1 MSSVQA
7 PAALLKVQVTGLVL
21 VLCALVASP
30 SRAAESTLWSSSYA
44 RGLAEE
50 ADQKPGSAVVYFKQ
64 ALAQMQNEAHQ
75 PADLEI
81 CLHKLGD
88 AQMLYG
94 QTRDAYATYNSLL
107 SLLSKRYGASSPKV
121 APVLLLLGS
130 VQESLGDHSAAMDYY
145 RRALKIN
152 EKNYGAYSPEFAGN
166 LHKLGKASARRGDR
180 VTAEKNYKQALAILS
195 TEPGLAASG
204 ELKNLLHDY
213 TDLIKV
219 DETSSSDL
227 VKDFNSDI
235 YGAGQSRPAAISGPG
250 SGTGGG
256 GTAGVDNNSSWQKQ
270 SDFQLKAQTQGQ
282 VGEDPQVELRGINAP
297 TSEQNLSPVFKTMSE
312 TIFHQS
318 HFEKGEA
325 FYKRKIAIDIEAL
338 GSSHPTVANDLCG
351 LAIFYLSEQK
361 YSEARPLLLKAL
373 PIYRQAWGENNLLTI
388 NSLASLAACEFHLG
402 NVEVASSLY
411 KDALARSQS
420 ALGPNNLETA
430 RILNELA
437 YLYFHQGR
445 LADACT
451 FYEWALASTES
462 AVGQK
467 DPLVAACLKDYALV
481 LKGLGRSSEAG
492 AVESR
497 AQSILASVH

>member
-7 PAALLKVQVTGLVL
+7 PAALLKVTLACL
-21 VLCALVASP
+21 ALALGATFYSP
-30 SRAAESTLWSSSYA
+30 LRAAESTLWSTSYA
-44 RGLAEE
+44 KGLAEE
-50 ADQKPGSAVVYFKQ
+50 AEQKPEQAVVYFKQ
-64 ALAQMQNEAHQ
+64 ALAQMQTEVHQ
-75 PADLEI
+75 QSDLEN
-81 CLHKLGD
+81 CLRRLGN
-88 AQMLYG
+88 AQMLHG
-94 QTRDAYATYNSLL
+94 QTREANATYSNLL
-107 SLLSKRYGASSPKV
+107 SLLSKHYGAANQKV
-121 APVLLLLGS
+121 APVLILLGS
-130 VQESLGDHSAAMDYY
+130 VQESLGDHQAAMEYY

-152 EKNYGAYSPEFAGN
+152 EKNYGVYSPEFAGN
-166 LHKLGKASARRGDR
+166 LHKLGKASARRGDK
-180 VTAEKNYKQALAILS
+180 VGAEKNYKQALAILS
-195 TEPGLAASG
+195 TEPGLAASS
-204 ELKNLLHDY
+204 ELKNLLRDY
-213 TDLIKV
+213 SDLIKV

-235 YGAGQSRPAAISGPG
+235 YGASASAPKPANL
-250 SGTGGG
+250 
-256 GTAGVDNNSSWQKQ
+256 AGAPAGAADSAWQKQ
-270 SDFQLKAQTQGQ
+270 SDFQLKVHAQGQ

-361 YSEARPLLLKAL
+361 YGEARPLLLRAL
-373 PIYRQAWGENNLLTI
+373 PIYRKAWGENNLLTI
-388 NSLASLAACEFHLG
+388 NTLASLASAEFHLG

-411 KDALARSQS
+411 KDALSRSQS

-481 LKGLGRSSEAG
+481 LKGLGRASEAG

-497 AQSILASVH
+497 AESILVSVH